1 MSFATA
7 LSLSFN
13 NLMTKK
19 GRTFLTAFAG
29 SIGIIGIAAILVL
42 SNGVN
47 GYIKDTEERSLSSY
61 PLTITKSSFDMSSLL
76 SGGVMGEATGTGSQ
90 QASVDGGTIGQDK
103 VMTDMFAQVKNNDLS
118 SFKAYLEGGQS
129 GIQPYVNTIKYSYGV
144 TPQIY
149 KADTSAGV
157 TRLNPSEVTAKVSCG
172 VMGSALTGGATS
184 SSFSEL
190 VSDQKMLDD
199 QMDVVAGSWP
209 KSADEAVLVL
219 DSNGRISDY
228 TLYSL
233 GFYDTK
239 IMNDMMSQVLSG
251 QEVQGPDDYR
261 DFSYDDALS
270 MSFKV
275 VPSSALYQRNG
286 STGGWTDM
294 SGDAASLRSAVDA
307 GLTLRVVG
315 VVKPKSASSS
325 SLVREGIGYTSAL
338 TDELIQD
345 AADSD
350 IVKEQIANPDTDV
363 SIGKSF
369 EELQQGQG
377 KELDM
382 GSLFTVD
389 EAALKSAFTFDAG
402 SLSGLS
408 SGMDLGSLD
417 ISGFAPDSSGFDM
430 GSVNLDTS
438 QLSGIFNAQSM
449 AALMAG
455 APKFD
460 LAQSGI
466 ADAPS
471 GLTDEQR
478 TRLASDA
485 NRLASG
491 FAAWAGSRLVP
502 SGGQVDYA
510 ALVQEY
516 LQTDEAKSILAD
528 LREGYDSSL
537 GDVVGQAMQSY
548 LQEQLAPY
556 FSNALQGL
564 VRQAAQVMAT
574 QLASQLQTQVAAATS
589 KLGTQLSSA
598 IAGKLQSQM
607 SSLSSALQSGFS
619 VDAGAF
625 SRAIKLNMSQDDLS
639 SLLQNY
645 MNAGDLS
652 YDANMK
658 RLGYARLE
666 DPESIGIYPRDFDAK
681 QAVQDIIEAYNRDEE
696 AAGKPDSA
704 IQYSDLVGTLMSSVT
719 DIVNMI
725 STVLIAFVSIS
736 LVVSSVMIAIITYI
750 SVLERKKEIG
760 ILRAM
765 GASKLNVANIFNAE
779 TVIEGL
785 LSGVFAVGLVYLV
798 SVPVNAFILSWK
810 GVPNIMVLPW
820 QSALSLVA
828 ISVVLTLVAGLIP
841 SSMAARRDPVEALRS
856 E

>member
-1 MSFATA
+1 MRVRDGRIEDDSDPLPTGEPEAVPAAAGAPDADGSRATDASKPGRRASMSFATA

-157 TRLNPSEVTAKVSCG
+157 TRLNPSEVTAKVSGG

-363 SIGKSF
+363 FIGKSF

-389 EAALKSAFTFDAG
+389 EAALKSAFSFDAG

-502 SGGQVDYA
+502 SGGRW
-510 ALVQEY
+510 
-516 LQTDEAKSILAD
+516 T
-528 LREGYDSSL
+528 
-537 GDVVGQAMQSY
+537 M
-548 LQEQLAPY
+548 P
-556 FSNALQGL
+556 
-564 VRQAAQVMAT
+564 
-574 QLASQLQTQVAAATS
+574 
-589 KLGTQLSSA
+589 
-598 IAGKLQSQM
+598 
-607 SSLSSALQSGFS
+607 
-619 VDAGAF
+619 
-625 SRAIKLNMSQDDLS
+625 
-639 SLLQNY
+639 
-645 MNAGDLS
+645 
-652 YDANMK
+652 
-658 RLGYARLE
+658 
-666 DPESIGIYPRDFDAK
+666 
-681 QAVQDIIEAYNRDEE
+681 
-696 AAGKPDSA
+696 
-704 IQYSDLVGTLMSSVT
+704 
-719 DIVNMI
+719 
-725 STVLIAFVSIS
+725 
-736 LVVSSVMIAIITYI
+736 
-750 SVLERKKEIG
+750 
-760 ILRAM
+760 
-765 GASKLNVANIFNAE
+765 
-779 TVIEGL
+779 
-785 LSGVFAVGLVYLV
+785 
-798 SVPVNAFILSWK
+798 
-810 GVPNIMVLPW
+810 
-820 QSALSLVA
+820 
-828 ISVVLTLVAGLIP
+828 P
-841 SSMAARRDPVEALRS
+841 SSRS
-856 E
+856 TCRPTRPSPSSPT